1 MWTITILFI
10 TGIAFIFIEI
20 FMPGGIFGLSGVLAI
35 FGSIFLCFRNYPS
48 IAFYV
53 LFLELVFAGIAI
65 VLALKF
71 LPKTKFG
78 KYVILSKREGK
89 NEGFSSHDRL
99 KDMVEGKQ
107 GVALTLLR
115 PAGKA
120 NINGEKVDVVTEGG
134 YVRKNEKVKVVLV
147 SGNRVV
153 VRKI

>member
-1 MWTITILFI
+1 MDLI
-10 TGIAFIFIEI
+10 
-20 FMPGGIFGLSGVLAI
+20 
-35 FGSIFLCFRNYPS
+35 
-48 IAFYV
+48 
-53 LFLELVFAGIAI
+53 LELVFAGIAI

-99 KDMVEGKQ
+99 KDMEGKQ

-120 NINGEKVDVVTEGG
+120 KINGEKVDVVTEGG
-134 YVRKNEKVKVVLV
+134 YVRRNEKVKVVLV

>member
-1 MWTITILFI
+1 MWTIIVLFI

-20 FMPGGIFGLSGVLAI
+20 FAPGGIFGISGCLAI

-48 IAFYV
+48 VAFYV
-53 LFLELVFAGIAI
+53 MILELVFASIAI

-78 KYVILSKREGK
+78 KYVILSKKESED
-89 NEGFSSHDRL
+89 EGFISHDSL
-99 KDMVEGKQ
+99 DDVKDKE

-120 NINGEKVDVVTEGG
+120 EINGKKFDVVTEGG
-134 YVRKNEKVKVVLV
+134 YVQKNEKVKVVMI
-147 SGNRVV
+147 SGKKIV